1 MNYQMKTIVWPT
13 DFSDPSLEA
22 LNAAFEFA
30 SRFDADLLAV
40 HVIEPPPETS
50 EWRDASKF
58 SIPLPLQEQRERLQ
72 KELEKILSE
81 RQPSGLRT
89 RAVIVIG
96 DVPEMIVQVAEQEKT
111 AMIVIPP
118 YGQSGVR
125 RLIFGSVAEK
135 VVRYAVCP
143 VLSVRVPG

>member
-1 MNYQMKTIVWPT
+1 MNYQMETIIWPT

-50 EWRDASKF
+50 EWHDASKF
-58 SIPLPLQEQRERLQ
+58 SVPLPLEEQREHMQ
-72 KELEKILSE
+72 KDLEKILSE
-81 RQPSGLRT
+81 RQPAGLST
-89 RAVIVIG
+89 RAVVLIG
-96 DVPEMIVQVAEQEKT
+96 DVPETIVKIAEQEKT
-111 AMIVIPP
+111 AMIVIATH
-118 YGQSGVR
+118 GRSGVR